1 MERSWWG
8 PDVLA
13 AAAAAVEVGGGL
25 AQPTP
30 KAAPMAD
37 FRLSSHVGN
46 TSRLLNVQQ
55 LAPQSPSAASSIQG
69 KFPLWNSLEHS
80 LPMACK
86 LHLRAVP
93 AAPGRRSG
101 CRLLSWTTNQSTL
114 MAKKH
119 TLLPLLTVLFLV
131 SYGLMAWLI
140 VEQGRTIDSQR
151 FLIRQLFTDSTQ
163 LSSMKGKE
171 IQRQHAEAQA
181 QAQAQ
186 ARSKAQAQTAPSQV
200 TPQADPKNDHKA
212 DKLRRA
218 LPPRPPRD
226 TSETSD
232 ERRILI
238 SI

>member
-1 MERSWWG
+1 MVG
-8 PDVLA
+8 APVPTP
-13 AAAAAVEVGGGL
+13 AAVEVLSQEACHGF
-25 AQPTP
+25 
-30 KAAPMAD
+30 KAAPIAG
-37 FRLSSHVGN
+37 FRLSSHVRN

-55 LAPQSPSAASSIQG
+55 LAPQSPAAASSIQCN
-69 KFPLWNSLEHS
+69 FPPWNSLELS
-80 LPMACK
+80 LLMAYK
-86 LHLRAVP
+86 LHLRVVP

-101 CRLLSWTTNQSTL
+101 CRLLSWTTDQSTL
-114 MAKKH
+114 MAKPKH
-119 TLLPLLTVLFLV
+119 TLLPLLTVLFLI
-131 SYGLMAWLI
+131 SYGLMTWLI
-140 VEQGRTIDSQR
+140 VEQGRTINSQR
-151 FLIRQLFTDSTQ
+151 TLIRQLFSDSTQ

-181 QAQAQ
+181 QAN
-186 ARSKAQAQTAPSQV
+186 SKAQAQTAPSQV
-200 TPQADPKNDHKA
+200 TPQADPRNEHKA

>member
-1 MERSWWG
+1 
-8 PDVLA
+8 
-13 AAAAAVEVGGGL
+13 
-25 AQPTP
+25 
-30 KAAPMAD
+30 
-37 FRLSSHVGN
+37 
-46 TSRLLNVQQ
+46 
-55 LAPQSPSAASSIQG
+55 
-69 KFPLWNSLEHS
+69 
-80 LPMACK
+80 
-86 LHLRAVP
+86 
-93 AAPGRRSG
+93 
-101 CRLLSWTTNQSTL
+101 LLSWTTNQSTL
-114 MAKKH
+114 IAKPKH

-131 SYGLMAWLI
+131 SYGLMTWLI

-181 QAQAQ
+181 QAQAK
-186 ARSKAQAQTAPSQV
+186 ANSKAQAQTAPSQV

-212 DKLRRA
+212 DKFRRA

-226 TSETSD
+226 TSDTSD